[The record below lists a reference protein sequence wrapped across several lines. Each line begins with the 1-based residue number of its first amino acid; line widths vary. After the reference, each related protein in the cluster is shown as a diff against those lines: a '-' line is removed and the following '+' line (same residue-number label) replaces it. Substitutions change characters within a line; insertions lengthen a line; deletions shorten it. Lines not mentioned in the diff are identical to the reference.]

1 MTDGFNICEY
11 FRKISSKILSIIPI
25 SENLLTFLFFSAI
38 FTIGGS
44 AMIERT
50 DYLQKLIAWKDE
62 QIIKV
67 VTGIRRCG
75 KSTLL
80 DLYKGY
86 LKENGIGDEQIISVN
101 FEDLE
106 NERLQDYRVLYAYLT
121 ERLCKGKTTY
131 IFLDEIQKVEG
142 FEKVVD
148 SLYIKENVDV
158 YITGSNSWLLSGEL
172 ATLLSGRYVEINML
186 PFSFA
191 EFCQSRGGSDEDR
204 LFAEYMSD
212 GAFPYIATM
221 DRTKEKIDMY
231 LEGIYNTVIV
241 KDVEERQRRRE
252 KDPNKRKVTDIALLK
267 NISKFLANSVGS
279 PVSVKKIAD
288 YITSSGRKVSQN
300 TVDDYI
306 EALVQAYIFYRAER
320 YDVEGKQLLK
330 QNGKLYIVDLGLRR
344 YLLPKRNYDLGYS
357 LENIIFLE
365 LLRRGYQVNVG
376 KAGSTEIDFVARK
389 DDILEYYQVTAS
401 LTEQTTFEREIAPL
415 RKIRDNYP
423 KKILTLDR
431 FTLGNYEGIE
441 VVNAID
447 WLLNKN

>member
-1 MTDGFNICEY
+1 
-11 FRKISSKILSIIPI
+11 
-25 SENLLTFLFFSAI
+25 
-38 FTIGGS
+38 
-44 AMIERT
+44 MIERT

-106 NERLQDYRVLYAYLT
+106 NESLQDYRVLYAYLT

-172 ATLLSGRYVEINML
+172 ATLLSGRFVEINML

-191 EFCQSRGGSDEDR
+191 EFCRSRGSGDEDR

-212 GAFPYIATM
+212 GAFPYIAMM

-241 KDVEERQRRRE
+241 KDVEERQRRKE

>member
-1 MTDGFNICEY
+1 
-11 FRKISSKILSIIPI
+11 
-25 SENLLTFLFFSAI
+25 
-38 FTIGGS
+38 
-44 AMIERT
+44 MIERT

-80 DLYKGY
+80 DIYKGY

-106 NERLQDYRVLYAYLT
+106 NEALQDYRVLYAYLT

-191 EFCQSRGGSDEDR
+191 EFCQSRGGGDEDR

-241 KDVEERQRRRE
+241 KDVEERQRRKE
-252 KDPNKRKVTDIALLK
+252 KDPNKRKVTDISLLK

-279 PVSVKKIAD
+279 PVSVKGIAD

-389 DDILEYYQVTAS
+389 DDILEYYQVTSS
-401 LTEQTTFEREIAPL
+401 LTEQATFDREIAPL

-441 VVNAID
+441 VINAID